1 MASQLKEQF
10 GASAPRAIA
19 GMIRAVHADFPHDAF
34 LRDALSGYGAL
45 SLTGRGFQIAE
56 ALHNHLPAEFRAA
69 VDVLLASASQ
79 PHEHRA
85 SGGMAAF
92 LYMPHLFFV
101 ARHGLDHFEDSMRA
115 QHALTQLFTAEYSI
129 RAFLEKH
136 PEATLARLREWTAD
150 PSPHVRRL
158 VSEGTPATIAL
169 GAASARLPER
179 SAPGARTA
187 GAAQGRSGTVRA
199 ALGGQQPQR
208 HRQGS
213 PGVADG
219 GREALAARRHAGT
232 ALDRGSRTAF
242 RGETCRRWRS
252 RRARVMAARRK

>member
-1 MASQLKEQF
+1 
-10 GASAPRAIA
+10 
-19 GMIRAVHADFPHDAF
+19 MIRAVHAEFPHDAF

-56 ALHNHLPAEFRAA
+56 ALRKHLPAEYPAA

-136 PEATLARLREWTAD
+136 PEAHAGAIARMDRATRATTCVAWCRKGRGRDCPGRRACA
-150 PSPHVRRL
+150 PSRKTRARC
-158 VSEGTPATIAL
+158 SNCWSCSRTTPSCTC
-169 GAASARLPER
+169 GARWLTTSTTSARI
-179 SAPGARTA
+179 T
-187 GAAQGRSGTVRA
+187 
-199 ALGGQQPQR
+199 
-208 HRQGS
+208 
-213 PGVADG
+213 
-219 GREALAARRHAGT
+219 RR
-232 ALDRGSRTAF
+232 
-242 RGETCRRWRS
+242 C
-252 RRARVMAARRK
+252 

>member
-1 MASQLKEQF
+1 MASQLKDQF

-19 GMIRAVHADFPHDAF
+19 GMIRAVHAEFPHDAF
-34 LRDALSGYGAL
+34 LQEALSGYGAL

-56 ALHNHLPAEFRAA
+56 ALHNHLPAEFPAA

-129 RAFLEKH
+129 RAFLEKASRGDAGATTRMDRG
-136 PEATLARLREWTAD
+136 PEPPR
-150 PSPHVRRL
+150 
-158 VSEGTPATIAL
+158 
-169 GAASARLPER
+169 ASAWCRREPGQDCPGR
-179 SAPGARTA
+179 RDCAPSRKTRGPVAGTA
-187 GAAQGRSGTVRA
+187 GLAQGRS
-199 ALGGQQPQR
+199 
-208 HRQGS
+208 
-213 PGVADG
+213 
-219 GREALAARRHAGT
+219 
-232 ALDRGSRTAF
+232 
-242 RGETCRRWRS
+242 
-252 RRARVMAARRK
+252 